1 MGILVW
7 GRDLCFLLWCDHPIR
22 SAGRAGVYKSNGGRQ
37 YLDQPLP
44 PASRACDGHD
54 KSTRNV
60 QAEIQRIESYVDSM
74 HHTDDAHDVCQDQT
88 RLG

>member
-1 MGILVW
+1 M
-7 GRDLCFLLWCDHPIR
+7 FLTNEH
-22 SAGRAGVYKSNGGRQ
+22 
-37 YLDQPLP
+37 LDQPLP

-74 HHTDDAHDVCQDQT
+74 HHTDDVHDVCQDQT